1 MKWNELRRIAIKHG
15 FVFHRE
21 LKGHDI
27 YMNPKTGVKIMLE
40 RHQSQEVR
48 AGLMHKLKKEI
59 GF

>member
-1 MKWNELRRIAIKHG
+1 MKWNELKRIAIKHG
-15 FVFHRE
+15 FVFYRE

-27 YMNPKTGVKIMLE
+27 YMNPETGAKIMLE

>member
-1 MKWNELRRIAIKHG
+1 MKWDELKRIAIKHG
-15 FVFHRE
+15 FEFYRE

-27 YMNPKTGVKIMLE
+27 YINRETGVKIMLE

-48 AGLMHKLKKEI
+48 TSLMHKLKKEI

>member
-1 MKWNELRRIAIKHG
+1 MRWSEIKRLVIKHG
-15 FVFHRE
+15 FVFYKE

-27 YMNPKTGVKIMLE
+27 YINPNTGKKIMLE

-48 AGLMHKLKKEI
+48 TGLMHKLKKEI